1 MIADVLRFLRD
12 RLNKAVPRDSSGG
25 PVEDLFVYV
34 GADREDAV
42 SFKSDAVSMLLIRI
56 EEDATLRPPDLY
68 ARGSSDGTRQKV
80 EPEIRMNLYILFVA
94 RFPDDYSR
102 ALHNLSR
109 VIRYFQNHRVFN
121 QENSP
126 DLDDGLY
133 QLILELVTPSF
144 SEQNEIWGSLR
155 AAYLPSAMYKLKLI
169 VFQDQDARSLAAT
182 KELIHAVSQAPS
194 P

>member
-1 MIADVLRFLRD
+1 
-12 RLNKAVPRDSSGG
+12 
-25 PVEDLFVYV
+25 
-34 GADREDAV
+34 
-42 SFKSDAVSMLLIRI
+42 
-56 EEDATLRPPDLY
+56 
-68 ARGSSDGTRQKV
+68 
-80 EPEIRMNLYILFVA
+80 
-94 RFPDDYSR
+94 
-102 ALHNLSR
+102 
-109 VIRYFQNHRVFN
+109 
-121 QENSP
+121 
-126 DLDDGLY
+126 LY